1 MASTLHSRAR
11 TSFVCPRLRRML
23 GAAGAGVVAA
33 GSTLAALASEGE
45 QVFKTACVACHGED
59 GKGGQGGGA
68 PLDKV
73 TDAAMVMALV
83 TDGRGNMPPLGD
95 ALTAEQIR
103 AVAAYIVND
112 LFKQQRSN
120 DH

>member
-1 MASTLHSRAR
+1 MASTLHSAR
-11 TSFVCPRLRRML
+11 TSFTCARLQRVL
-23 GAAGAGVVAA
+23 GAAVVVA
-33 GSTLAALASEGE
+33 GSALSALASEGE

-73 TDAAMVMALV
+73 TDVAMVMALV
-83 TDGRGNMPPLGD
+83 ADGRGNMPPLGD
-95 ALTAEQIR
+95 VLTAEQIR

-112 LFKQQRSN
+112 LFKQ
-120 DH
+120 

>member
-1 MASTLHSRAR
+1 
-11 TSFVCPRLRRML
+11 VP
-23 GAAGAGVVAA
+23 AAQ
-33 GSTLAALASEGE
+33 ASEGE

-68 PLDKV
+68 PLEKV
-73 TDAAMVMALV
+73 TDVAMVVAMV
-83 TDGRGNMPPLGD
+83 TDGRGNMPPLGE

-112 LFKQQRSN
+112 LSKQ
-120 DH
+120 

>member
-1 MASTLHSRAR
+1 MASTLHSAAQ
-11 TSFVCPRLRRML
+11 TSFMRPRLPRVL
-23 GAAGAGVVAA
+23 GVAGAGVVAV
-33 GSTLAALASEGE
+33 GSTLTALASQGE
-45 QVFKTACVACHGED
+45 EVFKTACVACHGDD

-73 TDAAMVMALV
+73 TDVAMVMALV
-83 TDGRGNMPPLGD
+83 ADGRGNMPPLGD

-112 LFKQQRSN
+112 LSKQ
-120 DH
+120 

>member
-1 MASTLHSRAR
+1 MAVDFAQQLLERRSPAR
-11 TSFVCPRLRRML
+11 GSCARWALPAS
-23 GAAGAGVVAA
+23 GAVAA
-33 GSTLAALASEGE
+33 SAASAAQASDGAE
-45 QVFKTACVACHGED
+45 VFKTACVACHGED

-73 TDAAMVMALV
+73 TDVAMVVAMV

-112 LFKQQRSN
+112 LFKQQPQ
-120 DH
+120 

>member
-1 MASTLHSRAR
+1 MASTSRSSAR
-11 TSFVCPRLRRML
+11 MSLVCARFLRAL
-23 GAAGAGVVAA
+23 GAAGVGAVAA
-33 GSTLAALASEGE
+33 SAAPAAQASEGE
-45 QVFKTACVACHGED
+45 QVFKTACVLCHGED

-68 PLDKV
+68 PLEKV
-73 TDAAMVMALV
+73 TDVAMVVAMV

-112 LFKQQRSN
+112 LFKQQPP
-120 DH
+120 